1 MDTESQWKLHRVRMK
16 TSAFLYCAAAL
27 CAVTS
32 AHAQEGDGARYPLRP
47 INLIVAFSPG
57 GTVDLAF
64 RLVAREV
71 EKSLGQPVVVL
82 NRAGGGGNVA
92 VAAIA
97 SSKPDGYTVGQVPG
111 QTIFVMPYLEKLQH
125 NPAKDLTFVA
135 QFAEASFAI
144 VVGKDSPFSSLKD
157 IVAYARRNPD
167 KLNYG
172 TNAATGVANLV
183 VDQIGKK
190 ENVQFT
196 NIPFKGSPEAQTA
209 LLGGHI
215 AFAAGEFNSSLVD
228 SGQIRVL
235 ALFSEKS
242 RPDYPQTPT
251 LKELGYDIP
260 APVFHIIA
268 GPKGMPEAI
277 VRKLDEAVAKAVK
290 EPRFIKGAQELRIP
304 IVYRN
309 SRELSEYVARNY
321 EFFGKLLAEMGLAR

>member
-1 MDTESQWKLHRVRMK
+1 MGAGIR
-16 TSAFLYCAAAL
+16 TSVFLCCALAL
-27 CAVTS
+27 RAVNP
-32 AHAQEGDGARYPLRP
+32 AHAQDGDVARYPQRP
-47 INLIVAFSPG
+47 INLVVAFSPG
-57 GTVDLAF
+57 GTVDLMF

-71 EKSLGQPVVVL
+71 ERVLGQPVVVL
-82 NRAGGGGNVA
+82 NKAGGGGNVA

-97 SSKPDGYTVGQVPG
+97 SAKPDGYTVGQAPG
-111 QTIFVMPYLEKLQH
+111 QTIFVMPFLEKLRY
-125 NPAKDLTFVA
+125 NPAKDLTFIA

-144 VVGKDSPFSSLKD
+144 VVRKDSPFTSLKD
-157 IVAYARRNPD
+157 LVAYARQNAD

-209 LLGGHI
+209 LLGSHI
-215 AFAAGEFNSSLVD
+215 AFTAGEFNASLVD
-228 SGQIRVL
+228 GGQIRVL
-235 ALFSEKS
+235 ALFSERS
-242 RPDYPQTPT
+242 RPEYPQTPT

-260 APVFHIIA
+260 SPVFHVIA

-277 VRKLDEAVAKAVK
+277 VKKLDEAVATAVK

-309 SRELSEYVARNY
+309 NKELSEYVARNY
-321 EFFGKLLAEMGLAR
+321 EVFGKLLAEMGLAK